1 MTIYSGFTHWK
12 WWFSIATLNYQR
24 VSPLNNNPGNRS
36 LVPPSHVWCDF
47 PDFPSLKLCSH
58 QLGAWSTPKNTL
70 KRSIVSR
77 SVFTCMHHNA
87 SIAPSSPNHQPKAG
101 WLLQKPWGQP
111 VRECQRASSQVGMET
126 IDPPSDSGLPHGY
139 FWCLHFCHLSIYRS
153 IYGNR
158 QNYGKKKR
166 ST

>member
-1 MTIYSGFTHWK
+1 MCDVTFQT
-12 WWFSIATLNYQR
+12 FQ
-24 VSPLNNNPGNRS
+24 
-36 LVPPSHVWCDF
+36 PPSVRPALQRLYSRTICTCNIRSINLEHG
-47 PDFPSLKLCSH
+47 PPQKTH
-58 QLGAWSTPKNTL
+58 

-111 VRECQRASSQVGMET
+111 VRECQGASSQVGMET

-139 FWCLHFCHLSIYRS
+139 FWCLHFCHLSIYLS
-153 IYGNR
+153 IYLSNLI
-158 QNYGKKKR
+158 QSHLTESNLI
-166 ST
+166 